1 MTTPDFA
8 GLGDR
13 TARSPLG
20 QQLGWQ
26 CESITADRAR
36 LRMPYVAR
44 NTTVGEMVHG
54 GAIAALADAAATA
67 ACWATDAATPGSR
80 GATVALNVN
89 YLQAALAVDLVA
101 DARVVRRGGSICV
114 ADVEVTRPDGE
125 IVAVARATYKL
136 SHRGA

>member
-1 MTTPDFA
+1 MTTPDFSA
-8 GLGDR
+8 VGER

-20 QQLGWQ
+20 QQLDWR
-26 CESITADRAR
+26 CESITTDHAR
-36 LRMPYVAR
+36 FRMPYAAR

-67 ACWATDAATPGSR
+67 ACWATDAVTPGSR
-80 GATVALNVN
+80 GATVALTVN
-89 YLQAALAVDLVA
+89 YLQAALGVELIA

-125 IVAVARATYKL
+125 LVALARATYKL
-136 SHRGA
+136 SHRGG